1 MELNRIKSGHLNR
14 RKAGRYSP
22 LSGHGYTLSINGI
35 SIKME
40 HLVDIGPEGLK
51 ILHRTFKDFNIQDW
65 CTVTLK
71 RNNRELF
78 TAKAK
83 LCWQRAFKYPVNMN
97 LLGFQFD
104 DQDFK
109 LAQFWVQQGYR
120 GKDFEM
126 KGANDYNPHLRFHKI
141 LYEDSPKAFKEGIL
155 EKLAIVLPEYGLP
168 VFLLVL
174 FISAAL

>member
-1 MELNRIKSGHLNR
+1 MELSRIKSGHLNR

-22 LSGHGYTLSINGI
+22 LSGNGYTLTINGI
-35 SIKME
+35 GIKIE
-40 HLVDIGPEGLK
+40 HLVDIGPEGFK
-51 ILHRTFKDFNIQDW
+51 ILYRTFKDFIVSDW
-65 CTVTLK
+65 CTVSLK
-71 RNNRELF
+71 RNNKELF

-83 LCWQRAFKYPVNMN
+83 LSWQRSFKYPVNMN

-104 DQDFK
+104 DQDFS

-126 KGANDYNPHLRFHKI
+126 KAVNDYKPHLRFHKI
-141 LYEDSPKAFKEGIL
+141 LYEDSPKVFKEGAL
-155 EKLAIVLPEYGLP
+155 EKLATVLPEYGLP

-174 FISAAL
+174 FISAVL